1 MEAKGRCPETIKA
14 VGPFA
19 LNMPVVKLNN
29 GDVLLYCPVRV
40 SSQGGRGRLAFFLTL
55 VTKVL

>member
-29 GDVLLYCPVRV
+29 GDVLLFCPVRV
-40 SSQGGRGRLAFFLTL
+40 SSQREGGDVWLFLTL